1 MGLTKQ
7 LYDDYVLDSS
17 VKIDYYE
24 KITYIRGITKPKKD
38 IIPLKYGVELVLTID
53 KKNRD

>member
-7 LYDDYVLDSS
+7 LYEDYVLDGSM
-17 VKIDYYE
+17 KIDYYE
-24 KITYIRGITKPKKD
+24 KITYIRGISKPKKD
-38 IIPLKYGVELVLTID
+38 IIPLKYGGELVLTID